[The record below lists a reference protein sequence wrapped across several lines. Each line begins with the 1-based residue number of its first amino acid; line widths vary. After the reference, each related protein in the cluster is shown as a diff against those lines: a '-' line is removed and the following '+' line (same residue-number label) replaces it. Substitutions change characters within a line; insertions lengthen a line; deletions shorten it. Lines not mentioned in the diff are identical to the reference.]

1 MKKLLIILLIFTAFT
16 SSAQV
21 YQRDPAYGRS
31 IDRYEVLKDLG
42 IPTFCGTPTV
52 NSTVTD
58 KAKIAYDSC
67 GHKFYI
73 YDPSNATWGQVT
85 GGGVIVDSGVD
96 SITYHDNQLCQWVD
110 GVSTCYFL
118 NKFYDSS
125 ALNYNQTKIIHF
137 NTGHPVD
144 SVSLPTN
151 NLNLYWPLYGDNADT
166 SVHFKNDSLPR
177 LDYATS
183 VRDTSTWNDNT
194 LIDKLFLHDK
204 LAEVTSTG
212 ITRTELQD
220 TASAIRSSM
229 GSGSVQSVTGNPT
242 NLVDNT
248 DPANPI
254 IQKDASKV
262 NISDTAAMLS
272 HYQKSITLTTT
283 GTSGAATLSGNTLNI
298 PQYSGGGGS
307 SSGVDSTNTATSAG
321 QTVFTFPY
329 TLTDYTVS
337 KQVTRNGV
345 LINSSDYTI
354 SGGNITFTGFT
365 CDSGDKIRFIG
376 IK

>member
-1 MKKLLIILLIFTAFT
+1 MKKLLIILLTFTAFT

-73 YDPSNATWGQVT
+73 YDPSNATWGQLT
-85 GGGVIVDSGVD
+85 GGTV
-96 SITYHDNQLCQWVD
+96 NL
-110 GVSTCYFL
+110 
-118 NKFYDSS
+118 
-125 ALNYNQTKIIHF
+125 
-137 NTGHPVD
+137 D
-144 SVSLPTN
+144 SVVTHSFM
-151 NLNLYWPLYGDNADT
+151 NADST
-166 SVHFKNDSLPR
+166 IKYGLNNKG
-177 LDYATS
+177 
-183 VRDTSTWNDNT
+183 DT
-194 LIDKLFLHDK
+194 I
-204 LAEVTSTG
+204 EVNYYVG
-212 ITRTELQD
+212 G
-220 TASAIRSSM
+220 
-229 GSGSVQSVTGNPT
+229 GSGSGTILSVTGSPSG
-242 NLVDNT
+242 LVDNT

-254 IQKDASKV
+254 IQQDASKV
-262 NISDTAAMLS
+262 NISDTAAMLTP
-272 HYQKSITLTTT
+272 YQKSITLTTT

-298 PQYSGGGGS
+298 PQYSDGGGS

-337 KQVTRNGV
+337 KQVIRNGV
-345 LINSSDYTI
+345 LIDPSDYTVNT
-354 SGGNITFTGFT
+354 GNITFTGFT
-365 CDSGDKIRFIG
+365 CDSGDKIKFIG